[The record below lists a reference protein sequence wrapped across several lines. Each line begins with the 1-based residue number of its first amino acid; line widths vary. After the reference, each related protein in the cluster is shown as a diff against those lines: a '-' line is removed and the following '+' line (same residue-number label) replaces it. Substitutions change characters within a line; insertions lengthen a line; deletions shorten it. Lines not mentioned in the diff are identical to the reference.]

1 MLRDPEGPCDALVS
15 TVPRIRFTEDSLI
28 LRSVKGH
35 FAVSRAAEENRRGGR
50 SAKDEGIP
58 FMSQRMVRVS
68 ELVKREISDI
78 LHTRYQAESVYIT
91 ITGVEVSPDLRH
103 ARVYY
108 SVLGGEEEVRTAREL
123 LDREA
128 REVRRILGRRVVLK
142 YLPALN
148 FIYDVSIER
157 GIHLNALIDR
167 LGLEEEET
175 A

>member
-1 MLRDPEGPCDALVS
+1 
-15 TVPRIRFTEDSLI
+15 
-28 LRSVKGH
+28 
-35 FAVSRAAEENRRGGR
+35 
-50 SAKDEGIP
+50 
-58 FMSQRMVRVS
+58 MVRVS

-91 ITGVEVSPDLRH
+91 ITGVEVSADLRH

-108 SVLGGEEEVRTAREL
+108 SVLGGEEEVCRGREF
-123 LDREA
+123 LDREV
-128 REVRRILGRRVVLK
+128 REIRRNLGRRVVLK

-157 GIHLNALIDR
+157 GIHLNALIDQ